1 MLRVGLTGNI
11 GSGKSLVC
19 RIFESTGI
27 PVFKADEAG
36 HAALEDK
43 KILDEL
49 NSHYGS
55 GIFNSDGT
63 LNRRQ
68 LGNIVF
74 NNPSEL
80 EFLSGLVHPF
90 VKQCFDDWCKRQ
102 LYSQIVIHEAAI
114 IFESGF
120 NKYFDRI
127 ILVSAPEEI
136 RLQRVLQRDGI
147 TISEAMARMDR
158 QWPEEKKM
166 PLSDYLIINDG
177 KFPIIPQV
185 FKILEALKGI
195 R

>member
-19 RIFESTGI
+19 RIIESTGI

-55 GIFNSDGT
+55 VIFNSDGT

-68 LGNIVF
+68 LGKIVF

-90 VKQCFDDWCKRQ
+90 VKQCFDNWCQRY
-102 LYSQIVIHEAAI
+102 LDSQIVIHEAAI

-136 RLQRVLQRDGI
+136 RLQRVLQRDRI
-147 TISEAMARMDR
+147 TISEARARMDR